1 MRTFISNILFFFTL
15 LLPAQVTVE
24 ARLDTADILIG
35 EQVQLKATVAANAGA
50 KVRFPQFE
58 NGYIV
63 EGVEVINKSRTDT
76 VWQQAGKR
84 MQLTQRYTITAFDS
98 ALYYLP
104 ALEVEVDGKK
114 YLSAGNI
121 GLKVSTVPV
130 DTVHPDEFPGPHG
143 AVAGVFQWDGRLLWL
158 SLLLWGIL
166 IGIFALL
173 VRLSDKKPTTK
184 RVVIKPPTP
193 PHKKALEA
201 IGRMN
206 KPDAENRE
214 AVKAYYVE
222 LTEVLRTYIGERY
235 GFSAREMTSGEI
247 LHHLQQNATEAV
259 IYELRE
265 IFSTADLVKFAK
277 QSATLGETERSLLKA
292 ANFVNTTQP
301 APQDLPKPIVKEVP
315 LSQRHQ
321 IRVRWCLVAVT
332 AILVLLETALAA
344 YLCCE
349 TYDTFL

>member
-1 MRTFISNILFFFTL
+1 MRTFISNILFFFSV
-15 LLPAQVTVE
+15 LLPAQVVVE

-35 EQVQLKATVAANAGA
+35 EQVQLKATVSADAGA
-50 KVRFPQFE
+50 KVRFPQFPD
-58 NGYIV
+58 GYLV
-63 EGVEVINKSRTDT
+63 EGVEIIGKSQTDT
-76 VWQQAGKR
+76 VWKQEGKR

-104 ALEVEVDGKK
+104 PLEVEVDGKK
-114 YLSAGNI
+114 YRSAGNI

-143 AVAGVFQWDGRLLWL
+143 AVAGVFQWNGRLFWL
-158 SLLLWGIL
+158 SFLLWAIL
-166 IGIFALL
+166 IGIFALA
-173 VRLSDKKPTTK
+173 VRLSDKKPVTK
-184 RVVIKPPTP
+184 RVVVKPPTP

-201 IGRMN
+201 IGRMG

-235 GFSAREMTSGEI
+235 GFSAREMTSAEI
-247 LHHLQQNATEAV
+247 LHHLQENATEAV

-265 IFSTADLVKFAK
+265 IFNTADLVKFAK

-301 APQDLPKPIVKEVP
+301 APQDLPKPVIKEIT
-315 LSQRHQ
+315 LSERRQVRL
-321 IRVRWCLVAVT
+321 RWCMAAAT
-332 AILVLLETALAA
+332 AILVLLEAALAA